1 MKPNARFAKLDFDD
15 SMIMAQLKCN
25 GARLPLSFLLLWWW
39 CRCRRLRR
47 LWRDVFLLWH
57 GCSVTCCCFVRG
69 TPHSVCTR
77 VLLLWRR
84 HARGGATDA
93 RRLPESRAV

>member
-25 GARLPLSFLLLWWW
+25 GARSPLSLLLWWW
-39 CRCRRLRR
+39 CRRRRLR
-47 LWRDVFLLWH
+47 LWRDV
-57 GCSVTCCCFVRG
+57 
-69 TPHSVCTR
+69 
-77 VLLLWRR
+77 LLLWRSD
-84 HARGGATDA
+84 ARGGATDA